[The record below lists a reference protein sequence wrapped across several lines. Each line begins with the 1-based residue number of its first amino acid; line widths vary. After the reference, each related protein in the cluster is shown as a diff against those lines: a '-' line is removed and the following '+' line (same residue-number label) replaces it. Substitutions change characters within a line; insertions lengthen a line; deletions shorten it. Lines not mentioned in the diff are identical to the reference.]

1 MVICKYFQQGCCRY
15 GQNCRYEHVYSSKYT
30 YHAGSNQQQAP
41 ASNTITDEQLIN
53 QVHQDIQAAL
63 KGGQWILSCYSP
75 YKEKA
80 CFPGIADL
88 SPEEA
93 RLIIYEAKSNNTL
106 DQAVTYM
113 NNLFK
118 ETRQKYE
125 QLVQPSAQI
134 IKILRSLYNGEAVSS
149 PFGSG
154 NQGFGSNATSIFRS
168 AVQQDPFK
176 NQQAGVFS
184 NNANQSTFSQQTTNP
199 QSIFAQARQN
209 IFGPSQ
215 PSNIFQTQPQE
226 TTAKS
231 IFAQATQNSF
241 GPPQQQ
247 QQSVFAT
254 NQQQQNVFAT
264 NQQQNVFA
272 TNPQSVFAT
281 NQQQSVFAPNQQQNV
296 FATNPQNVF
305 AINQSQQNV
314 FSNNQQ
320 QNPFGVQQ
328 NQTSNVFQQNDV
340 FGVSKNAF
348 QQQPVDDS
356 NVYSK
361 IEDLS
366 QSDLDAFNSAEFK
379 LGFIPEI
386 PPPHSLCV

>member
-15 GQNCRYEHVYSSKYT
+15 GQNCRYEHVYSSKYS

-41 ASNTITDEQLIN
+41 TSNTITDEQLVN

-88 SPEEA
+88 SQEEA
-93 RLIIYEAKSNNTL
+93 RLIIYEAKANNTL
-106 DQAVTYM
+106 DQAVSYM

-125 QLVQPSAQI
+125 QLIQPSAQI
-134 IKILRSLYNGEAVSS
+134 TKILRSLYNGEPVTS

-168 AVQQDPFK
+168 AVQNDPFQ
-176 NQQAGVFS
+176 NQQSVFS
-184 NNANQSTFSQQTTNP
+184 QHTTNP

-226 TTAKS
+226 NSTAKS
-231 IFAQATQNSF
+231 IFAQASQSTFSQ
-241 GPPQQQ
+241 PQHQ
-247 QQSVFAT
+247 QQSVFAS
-254 NQQQQNVFAT
+254 NPQQQSVIGT

-272 TNPQSVFAT
+272 TNPQSVFA
-281 NQQQSVFAPNQQQNV
+281 
-296 FATNPQNVF
+296 
-305 AINQSQQNV
+305 INQSQQNV
-314 FSNNQQ
+314 FSSNQQ

-328 NQTSNVFQQNDV
+328 NQTANVFQQSDGFRNQTTDV

-361 IEDLS
+361 IEELS
-366 QSDLDAFNSAEFK
+366 PSDLDAFNSAEFK
-379 LGFIPEI
+379 LGFIPEL
-386 PPPHSLCV
+386 PPPHSLCI